1 MNEALAVAI
10 PVCLVPAAVG
20 ARLFGV
26 RSWMFAVCAA
36 FSASGVAMC
45 LFLVMR

>member
-1 MNEALAVAI
+1 MTEALAVAI
-10 PVCLVPAAVG
+10 PVCLVPAAAG
-20 ARLFGV
+20 AWIFGV
-26 RSWMFAVCAA
+26 RSWMFAACAA